1 MHFIQC
7 ISDCGNIFNLNNLQ
21 ELTYGVK
28 LQWQEG
34 CLSELIILLVK
45 WISSEDKDLIS
56 LSLGVLVNVC
66 YKNKFA
72 MYILVKCTHSKS
84 FMRLLLK
91 LQSNDIFIKIQIYKL
106 LLVLEQVSGQT
117 PHIDINNLI
126 DVTFI
131 VLEEGLKL
139 KNLFVLR
146 HAVDFFIDIS
156 GDLRW
161 KNHVL
166 EYSKYDYFFYR
177 L

>member
-1 MHFIQC
+1 M
-7 ISDCGNIFNLNNLQ
+7 
-21 ELTYGVK
+21 TYGVK

-34 CLSELIILLVK
+34 CLSDLVKLLVK
-45 WISSEDKDLIS
+45 WISSEDKDLLS

-72 MYILVKCTHSKS
+72 MFTLVKCTHSKS

-91 LQSNDIFIKIQIYKL
+91 LQSDDIFIKVQIYKL

-117 PHIDINNLI
+117 PHIDITNLI

-139 KNLFVLR
+139 KNVFVLR

-156 GDLRW
+156 EDLRW
-161 KNHVL
+161 KNYVL
-166 EYSKYDYFFYR
+166 EYSKYV
-177 L
+177 

>member
-1 MHFIQC
+1 
-7 ISDCGNIFNLNNLQ
+7 
-21 ELTYGVK
+21 VK

-34 CLSELIILLVK
+34 HSSELISLLVK

-56 LSLGVLVNVC
+56 FSLGVLINVC

-72 MYILVKCTHSKS
+72 MFTLVKCTHSKS

-91 LQSNDIFIKIQIYKL
+91 LQSDDIFIKVQVYKL
-106 LLVLEQVSGQT
+106 LLVLEQVSGQI
-117 PHIDINNLI
+117 PHVDVNNLI
-126 DVTFI
+126 DITFV

-139 KNLFVLR
+139 KNIFILR

-156 GDLRW
+156 EHSHW
-161 KNHVL
+161 KNSVL
-166 EYSKYDYFFYR
+166 EYDGYVYIKIQILMYIQCFNLNVFT

>member
-1 MHFIQC
+1 M
-7 ISDCGNIFNLNNLQ
+7 
-21 ELTYGVK
+21 TYGVK

-34 CLSELIILLVK
+34 FLSELIMLLVQ
-45 WISSEDKDLIS
+45 WISSEDKDLIC

-72 MYILVKCTHSKS
+72 MFILLKYTHSKS

-91 LQSNDIFIKIQIYKL
+91 LQSDDIFIKVQIYKL

-117 PHIDINNLI
+117 PHIDINNLVDI
-126 DVTFI
+126 TFI

-139 KNLFVLR
+139 KNQFVLR

-156 GDLRW
+156 EDSRW
-161 KNHVL
+161 KNYVI
-166 EYSKYDYFFYR
+166 EYSK
-177 L
+177 

>member
-1 MHFIQC
+1 MF
-7 ISDCGNIFNLNNLQ
+7 
-21 ELTYGVK
+21 
-28 LQWQEG
+28 
-34 CLSELIILLVK
+34 
-45 WISSEDKDLIS
+45 
-56 LSLGVLVNVC
+56 
-66 YKNKFA
+66 
-72 MYILVKCTHSKS
+72 ILVKCTHSKS
-84 FMRLLLK
+84 FMRLLLQ

-146 HAVDFFIDIS
+146 HAVDYFIDIS
-156 GDLRW
+156 EDLRW

-166 EYSKYDYFFYR
+166 EYSKYVFIFMFYH
-177 L
+177 LF